1 VSTRINTNIEALNA
15 QRNLTAT
22 AAKYASSVEKLSS
35 GLRINRAA
43 DDAAGLA
50 ISEKLNAQVTGLNQ
64 AQRNAQDGV
73 SMVQTAEG
81 ALTEVHSMLQR
92 IRELAVEA
100 ANSTLS
106 STDAASVSLEITA
119 LQDEIN
125 RIGNKTTFNG
135 LNLLTGNLSVARAA
149 DTLGTT
155 AAAGGGGNTSTVG
168 ITNVSVANAAAGKT
182 FTLSTS
188 GTDLTLSDGTVTQK
202 ITLNALVNGVGSQAL
217 NFDKLG
223 VSFTLTSTNSG
234 GTGATNANVATAL
247 AGRTVATA
255 AGSANAT
262 FQIGANE
269 NDTMSASFADA
280 RVSAGLATAISNF
293 TSAPATATAGA
304 LITAVDTEIGSIST
318 IRAGFGAVENRLNH
332 TVAAVSVASENLN
345 ASMSRIKELDMAA
358 EMVNFTKNQ
367 IMQQAG
373 TSILAQANSAPQN
386 ILTLLR

>member
-22 AAKYASSVEKLSS
+22 ASKYASSVEKLSS

-106 STDAASVSLEITA
+106 PTDAASVSLEITA

-135 LNLLTGNLSVARAA
+135 LNLLTGNLSVARGT
-149 DTLGTT
+149 DTIGTT
-155 AAAGGGGNTSTVG
+155 YSAGGGGNTSTVG
-168 ITNVSVANAAAGKT
+168 ISNVSVANAAAGKT
-182 FTLSTS
+182 FTLTNT
-188 GTDLTLSDGTVTQK
+188 GAVLTLSDGTVTQA
-202 ITLNALVNGVGSQAL
+202 ITVTIANNGSQAL

-223 VSFTLTSTNSG
+223 VSFALTATNSA
-234 GTGATNANVATAL
+234 GTGATAANIATGL
-247 AGRTVATA
+247 NTKTVVTA
-255 AGSANAT
+255 AGSANAL
-262 FQIGANE
+262 FHIGANE
-269 NDTMSASFADA
+269 NDTLSASFADA
-280 RVSAGLATAISNF
+280 RVSTGLATAIGNF
-293 TSAPATATAGA
+293 TSAPATGTAGA
-304 LITAVDTEIGSIST
+304 LITAVDTEIASIST

-332 TVAAVSVASENLN
+332 TVAAISVASENLN
-345 ASMSRIKELDMAA
+345 ASMSRIKDLDMAA

-373 TSILAQANSAPQN
+373 TSILAQANQAPQN

>member
-1 VSTRINTNIEALNA
+1 MSTRINTNIEALNA

-22 AAKYASSVEKLSS
+22 ASKYASSVEKLSS

-106 STDAASVSLEITA
+106 PTDAASVSLEITA

-135 LNLLTGNLSVARAA
+135 LNLLTGNLSVARGT
-149 DTLGTT
+149 DTIGTT
-155 AAAGGGGNTSTVG
+155 YSAGGGGNTSTVG
-168 ITNVSVANAAAGKT
+168 ISNVSVANAAAGKT
-182 FTLSTS
+182 FTLTNT
-188 GTDLTLSDGTVTQK
+188 GAVLTLSDGTVTQA
-202 ITLNALVNGVGSQAL
+202 ITVTIANNGSQAL
-217 NFDKLG
+217 DFDKLG
-223 VSFTLTSTNSG
+223 VSFALTATNSG
-234 GTGATNANVATAL
+234 GTGATAANIATGL
-247 AGRTVATA
+247 NTKTVVTA
-255 AGSANAT
+255 AGSANAL

-269 NDTMSASFADA
+269 NDTLSASFADA
-280 RVSAGLATAISNF
+280 RVSTGLATAIGNF
-293 TSAPATATAGA
+293 TSAPATGTAGA
-304 LITAVDTEIGSIST
+304 LITAVDTEIASIST

-332 TVAAVSVASENLN
+332 TVAAISVASENLN
-345 ASMSRIKELDMAA
+345 ASMSRIKDLDMAA

>member
-22 AAKYASSVEKLSS
+22 ASKYASSVEKLSS

-50 ISEKLNAQVTGLNQ
+50 ISEKLQAQVTGLNQ

-81 ALTEVHSMLQR
+81 ALAEVHSMLNR

-106 STDAASVSLEITA
+106 TTDAASVSLEITA

-135 LNLLTGNLSVARAA
+135 LQLLTGQLSVARGA

-155 AAAGGGGNTSTVG
+155 YAAGGGGNTSTVG
-168 ITNVSVANAAAGKT
+168 ISNVSVANASAGKT
-182 FTLSTS
+182 FTLTNA
-188 GTDLTLSDGTVTQK
+188 GAVATLSDGTVTQA
-202 ITLNALVNGVGSQAL
+202 ITVTVANNGAQAL

-223 VSFTLTSTNSG
+223 VSFTLTATNSG
-234 GTGATNANVATAL
+234 GTGATATNIATGLNAK
-247 AGRTVATA
+247 TVVTA
-255 AGSANAT
+255 AGSGNAL

-269 NDTMSASFADA
+269 NDTLSASFADA
-280 RVSAGLATAISNF
+280 RVSTVLATAISNY
-293 TSAPATATAGA
+293 TAGPATATAGA
-304 LITAVDTEIGSIST
+304 LITAVDAEIGSIST
-318 IRAGFGAVENRLNH
+318 IRAGFGAIENRLNH
-332 TVAAVSVASENLN
+332 TVAAISVASENLN
-345 ASMSRIKELDMAA
+345 ASMSRIKDLDMAS

>member
-1 VSTRINTNIEALNA
+1 MSTRINTNIEALNA

-81 ALTEVHSMLQR
+81 ALAEVHSMLNR

-106 STDAASVSLEITA
+106 PTDAASVSLEITA

-135 LNLLTGNLSVARAA
+135 LNLLTGTLSVARGV

-155 AAAGGGGNTSTVG
+155 YAAGGGGNTSTVG
-168 ITNVSVANAAAGKT
+168 IGNVSIANAAAGKT
-182 FTLSTS
+182 FTLTNA
-188 GTDLTLSDGTVTQK
+188 GAVLTLSDGSVTQA
-202 ITLNALVNGVGSQAL
+202 ITATVANNGAQVF

-223 VSFTLTSTNSG
+223 VSFTLTATNSG
-234 GTGATNANVATAL
+234 GTGATATNIATGL
-247 AGRTVATA
+247 NTKTIVTA
-255 AGSANAT
+255 AGSANAL

-280 RVSAGLATAISNF
+280 RVSTGLATAIGNF
-293 TSAPATATAGA
+293 TGAPATGTAGA
-304 LITAVDTEIGSIST
+304 LITAVDNEIASIST

-332 TVAAVSVASENLN
+332 TVAAISVASENLN
-345 ASMSRIKELDMAA
+345 ASMSRIKDLDMAS

>member
-345 ASMSRIKELDMAA
+345 ASMSRIKDLDMAA

>member
-15 QRNLTAT
+15 QRNLNVTAN
-22 AAKYASSVEKLSS
+22 KYASSVEKLSS

-106 STDAASVSLEITA
+106 PTDAASVSLEITA

-135 LNLLTGNLSVARAA
+135 LNLLTGNLSVARGT
-149 DTLGTT
+149 DTIGTT
-155 AAAGGGGNTSTVG
+155 YSAGGGGNTSTVG
-168 ITNVSVANAAAGKT
+168 ISNVSVANAAAGKT
-182 FTLSTS
+182 FTLTNT
-188 GTDLTLSDGTVTQK
+188 GAVLTLSDGTVTQA
-202 ITLNALVNGVGSQAL
+202 ITVTIANNGSQAL

-223 VSFTLTSTNSG
+223 VSFALTATNSA
-234 GTGATNANVATAL
+234 GTGATAANIATGL
-247 AGRTVATA
+247 NTKTVVTA
-255 AGSANAT
+255 AGSANAL

-280 RVSAGLATAISNF
+280 RVSTGLATAIGNF
-293 TSAPATATAGA
+293 TSAPATGTAGA
-304 LITAVDTEIGSIST
+304 LITAVDTEIASIST

-332 TVAAVSVASENLN
+332 TVAAISVASENLN
-345 ASMSRIKELDMAA
+345 ASMSRIKDLDMAA

>member
-15 QRNLTAT
+15 QRNLGVSAG
-22 AAKYASSVEKLSS
+22 KYASSVEKLSS

-50 ISEKLNAQVTGLNQ
+50 ISEKLNAQVQGLNQ

-81 ALTEVHSMLQR
+81 ALTEVHSMLHR

-106 STDAASVSLEITA
+106 PTDAASVSLEITA

-135 LNLLTGNLSVARAA
+135 LQLLTGQLSVARGA
-149 DTLGTT
+149 DSLGTT
-155 AAAGGGGNTSTVG
+155 FSAGATNTSTVG
-168 ITNVSVANAAAGKT
+168 ISNVSVAQATAGKT
-182 FTLSTS
+182 FTMTS
-188 GTDLTLSDGTVTQK
+188 SGADVTMSDGTVSQK
-202 ITLNALVNGVGSQAL
+202 ITLTVANTGAQAL

-223 VSFTLTSTNSG
+223 VSFTLTATNSG
-234 GTGATNANVATAL
+234 GTGATATNIASGL
-247 AGRTVATA
+247 NTKTVVTA
-255 AGSANAT
+255 AGSGNAL

-269 NDTMSASFADA
+269 NDTLSASFADA
-280 RVSAGLATAISNF
+280 RVSTALGNAISAY
-293 TSAPATATAGA
+293 TGAPATGTAGA
-304 LITAVDTEIGSIST
+304 LITAVDNEIGSISS
-318 IRAGFGAVENRLNH
+318 IRAGFGAIENRLNH
-332 TVAAVSVASENLN
+332 TVAAISVASENLN
-345 ASMSRIKELDMAA
+345 ASMSRIKDLDMAS

-373 TSILAQANSAPQN
+373 TSILAQANSASQN

>member
-15 QRNLTAT
+15 QRNLNVTAN
-22 AAKYASSVEKLSS
+22 KYASSVEKLSS

-106 STDAASVSLEITA
+106 PTDAASVSLEITA

-135 LNLLTGNLSVARAA
+135 LNLLTGNLSVARGT
-149 DTLGTT
+149 DTIGTT
-155 AAAGGGGNTSTVG
+155 YSAGGGGNTSTVG
-168 ITNVSVANAAAGKT
+168 ISNVSVANAAAGKT
-182 FTLSTS
+182 FTLTNT
-188 GTDLTLSDGTVTQK
+188 GAVLTLSDGTVTQA
-202 ITLNALVNGVGSQAL
+202 ITVTIANNGSQAL

-223 VSFTLTSTNSG
+223 VSFALTATNSA
-234 GTGATNANVATAL
+234 GTGATAANIATGL
-247 AGRTVATA
+247 NTKTVVTA
-255 AGSANAT
+255 AGSANAL

-269 NDTMSASFADA
+269 NDTLSASFADA
-280 RVSAGLATAISNF
+280 RVSTGLATAIGNY
-293 TSAPATATAGA
+293 TSAPATGTAGA

-318 IRAGFGAVENRLNH
+318 IRAGYGAIENRLNH
-332 TVAAVSVASENLN
+332 TVAAISVASENLN
-345 ASMSRIKELDMAA
+345 ASMSRIKDLDMAS

>member
-15 QRNLTAT
+15 QRNLNVTAN
-22 AAKYASSVEKLSS
+22 KYASSVEKLSS
-35 GLRINRAA
+35 GLRINRTA

-50 ISEKLNAQVTGLNQ
+50 ISEKLQAQVTGLNQ

-106 STDAASVSLEITA
+106 PTDAASVNLEVTA

-135 LNLLTGNLSVARAA
+135 LNLLTGNLAVARGV
-149 DTLGTT
+149 DTIGTSFL
-155 AAAGGGGNTSTVG
+155 AGGGGNTSTVG
-168 ITNVSVANAAAGKT
+168 ITNVSVQGAAAGKT
-182 FTLSTS
+182 FTLTNA
-188 GTDLTLSDGTVTQK
+188 GAVLTLSDGTVSQK
-202 ITLNALVNGVGSQAL
+202 ITVGITDAGAQAL

-223 VSFTLTSTNSG
+223 VSFTLTATHTAGN
-234 GTGATNANVATAL
+234 GASATNVATGL
-247 AGRTVATA
+247 NTLTVVTA
-255 AGSANAT
+255 AGNSNAL

-269 NDTMSASFADA
+269 NDTLQAGFGDA
-280 RVSAGLATAISNF
+280 RTSTTLNTAISNY
-293 TSAPATATAGA
+293 TAGPGTVTA
-304 LITAVDTEIGSIST
+304 GQLITAVDAEIGNIST
-318 IRAGFGAVENRLNH
+318 IRAGYGAIENRLNH
-332 TVAAVSVASENLN
+332 TVAAISVASENLN
-345 ASMSRIKELDMAA
+345 ASMSRIKDLDMAS

>member
-15 QRNLTAT
+15 QRNLNVTAT
-22 AAKYASSVEKLSS
+22 KYASSVEKLSS

-50 ISEKLNAQVTGLNQ
+50 ISEKLQAQVTGLNQ

-106 STDAASVSLEITA
+106 ATDAASVNLEVTA

-135 LNLLTGNLSVARAA
+135 LNLLTGNLAVARGT
-149 DTLGTT
+149 DTIGTSV
-155 AAAGGGGNTSTVG
+155 AAGGGGNTSTVA
-168 ITNVSVANAAAGKT
+168 INNVSVAAAAANKT
-182 FTLSTS
+182 FTLTAS
-188 GTDLTLSDGTVTQK
+188 GSDLTLSDGTVTQK
-202 ITLNALVNGVGSQAL
+202 ITLNALAAGVGAQAL
-217 NFDKLG
+217 SFDKLG
-223 VSFTLTSTNSG
+223 VSFTLVASNSG
-234 GTGATNANVATAL
+234 GTGATAANVATAMNNK
-247 AGRTVATA
+247 TVVTA
-255 AGSANAT
+255 AGNNNAL

-269 NDTMSASFADA
+269 NDTLQAAFSDA
-280 RVSAGLATAISNF
+280 RVSTALGNAISAY
-293 TSAPATATAGA
+293 TGGPSTATAGA
-304 LITAVDTEIGSIST
+304 LITAVDNEIGNIST
-318 IRAGFGAVENRLNH
+318 IRAGYGAIENRLNH
-332 TVAAVSVASENLN
+332 TVAAISVASENLN
-345 ASMSRIKELDMAA
+345 ASMSRIKDLDMAS

>member
-15 QRNLTAT
+15 QRNLNVTAN
-22 AAKYASSVEKLSS
+22 KYASSVEKLSS

-106 STDAASVSLEITA
+106 PTDAASVSLEITA

-135 LNLLTGNLSVARAA
+135 LNLLTGNLSVARGT
-149 DTLGTT
+149 DTIGTT
-155 AAAGGGGNTSTVG
+155 YSAGGGGNTSTVG
-168 ITNVSVANAAAGKT
+168 ISNVSVANAAAGKT
-182 FTLSTS
+182 FTLTNT
-188 GTDLTLSDGTVTQK
+188 GAVLTLSDGTVTQA
-202 ITLNALVNGVGSQAL
+202 ITVTIANNGSQAL

-223 VSFTLTSTNSG
+223 VSFALTATNSA
-234 GTGATNANVATAL
+234 GTGATAANIATGL
-247 AGRTVATA
+247 NTKTVVTA
-255 AGSANAT
+255 AGSANAL

-269 NDTMSASFADA
+269 NDTLSASFADA
-280 RVSAGLATAISNF
+280 RVSTGLATAIGNY
-293 TSAPATATAGA
+293 TSAPATGTAGA
-304 LITAVDTEIGSIST
+304 LITAVDTEIASIST

-332 TVAAVSVASENLN
+332 TVAAISVASENLN
-345 ASMSRIKELDMAA
+345 ASMSRIKDLDMAA

>member
-1 VSTRINTNIEALNA
+1 MSTRINTNIEALNA

-22 AAKYASSVEKLSS
+22 ASKYASSVEKLSS

-50 ISEKLNAQVTGLNQ
+50 ISEKLQAQVTGLNQ

-81 ALTEVHSMLQR
+81 ALAEVHSMLNR

-106 STDAASVSLEITA
+106 AADSGSVSLEITA
-119 LQDEIN
+119 LQAEID

-135 LNLLTGNLSVARAA
+135 LNLLTGSLAVKRGT
-149 DTLGTT
+149 DTMPATYLAGAVPAT
-155 AAAGGGGNTSTVG
+155 ASSSVG
-168 ITNVSVANAAAGKT
+168 ISNVSVAGAAAGKT
-182 FTLSTS
+182 FTLTNS
-188 GTDLTLSDGTVTQK
+188 GAVLTLSDGSVSQQITVGISNT
-202 ITLNALVNGVGSQAL
+202 GSQAL

-223 VSFTLTSTNSG
+223 VSFTVT
-234 GTGATNANVATAL
+234 ATNAAGVGASATEIATGL
-247 AGRTVATA
+247 NNKTVVTA
-255 AGSANAT
+255 AGSNSAL

-269 NDTMSASFADA
+269 GDTMSASFADA
-280 RVSAGLATAISNF
+280 RVSTSLASAISAF
-293 TSAPATATAGA
+293 TGGPTNATAGA
-304 LITAVDTEIGSIST
+304 LITAVDTEISSIST

-332 TVAAVSVASENLN
+332 TVAAISVASENLN
-345 ASMSRIKELDMAA
+345 ASMSRIKDLDMAA
-358 EMVNFTKNQ
+358 EMVTFTKNQ